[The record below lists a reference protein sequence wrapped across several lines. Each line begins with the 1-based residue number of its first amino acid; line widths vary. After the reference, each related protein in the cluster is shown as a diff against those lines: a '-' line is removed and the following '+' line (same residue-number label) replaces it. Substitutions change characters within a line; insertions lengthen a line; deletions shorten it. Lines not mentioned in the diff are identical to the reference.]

1 MKKIVYQTGIAL
13 GLFSFSVGSALAAGD
28 AVHGQE
34 LYQKMCI
41 ACHSIEYNGIGPA
54 HKGVFNQKAGSRA
67 DYAYSPAVKVSK
79 VIWNEKNLDKWLS
92 NPEKFIPGQKMG
104 FLVANAK
111 DRADLIAY
119 LKSDAV
125 K

>member
-1 MKKIVYQTGIAL
+1 MKKIVHKAGFSL
-13 GLFSFSVGSALAAGD
+13 GLFSFMLGNAFAAGD

-41 ACHSIEYNGIGPA
+41 ACHSIDYNGIGPA
-54 HKGVFNQKAGSRA
+54 HKGVFNQKAGSKA
-67 DYAYSPAVKVSK
+67 DYAYSPAVKSSK
-79 VIWNEKNLDKWLS
+79 VVWNEKSLDKWLA

-104 FLVANAK
+104 FLVSNAK